1 MVSDLLS
8 ELIDQQSSGPDR
20 LESHVY
26 KQLLDK
32 IRFGTYSLGE
42 KLPSENDLCEEHGV
56 SRPVVRAALAKLR
69 DSGLIVS
76 RRGAGSFVTRGSP
89 TEQSGFS
96 SLSSIDDIT
105 CYFHFRRTIEGDCA
119 EMAARRASP
128 SGIRRLREMVDEVQR
143 RLDNDGESVEA
154 DFKFHICLAE
164 LSDSRFLLETIDML
178 RPHWIFVGSF
188 VRSLGM
194 TRVRTGKRMTSE
206 HQAIVEAI
214 AANDPLAARKAM
226 IKHVDGSERRVFKGQ

>member
-1 MVSDLLS
+1 
-8 ELIDQQSSGPDR
+8 
-20 LESHVY
+20 
-26 KQLLDK
+26 
-32 IRFGTYSLGE
+32 
-42 KLPSENDLCEEHGV
+42 
-56 SRPVVRAALAKLR
+56 
-69 DSGLIVS
+69 
-76 RRGAGSFVTRGSP
+76 
-89 TEQSGFS
+89 
-96 SLSSIDDIT
+96 
-105 CYFHFRRTIEGDCA
+105 
-119 EMAARRASP
+119 MAARRASP
-128 SGIRRLREMVDEVQR
+128 SDIRRLREMVDEVQR

-164 LSDSRFLLETIDML
+164 LSDSRFLLEAIDML

-214 AANDPLAARKAM
+214 SANDPLAAREAM